1 MRAGPEHRDGGGL
14 ARPGAVLWL
23 EEALRAESPPEA
35 CPPLAGV
42 ATADVAI
49 VGGGFTGLW
58 TALHLRLARPDLR
71 VTLLE
76 ATACGFGASGRNGGW
91 ASGWQDELEQLLG
104 CASPAGARFLLD
116 ECAAAISGIQSF
128 CAAWEIDCHWRQ
140 RGALWVASSP
150 EQRAGV
156 SEAVATCAA
165 SGRPDLLEA
174 VEAGEVARRTGS
186 CALGG
191 GARLT
196 DAAAV
201 HPGLLVRGLRRVAIR
216 LGVQIHEGSPV
227 LSLDQQRG
235 VSLLTPA
242 GRVDAGAAIVAL
254 GAWTATLLPEVS
266 RALVVV
272 PSYVVATEP
281 LGRRMEPFT
290 LAEGELV
297 CDAQSTVHYA
307 QVTRAGRLVF
317 GRGGLGPLGWR
328 SRPSAGHFADPS
340 ATDSLAEDVARWFP
354 YLDGAAM
361 THAWGGPVDRSPSRL
376 PIVGTSE
383 RGAGRV
389 YYAAG
394 YSGNGVAPS
403 FLVGKILAS
412 LVCETGDAYATC
424 ALVGRPTRWFP
435 PEPLRS
441 LGGELVRRGALAADD
456 READGRRAPR
466 LETLARRTSTRTLP
480 GALGPIRG
488 RIPPPGGWIPSLAA
502 SGVHRRSRWP
512 APVPAAGE
520 QCDQPARR
528 ARGTRGMPTR
538 GRMQ

>member
-1 MRAGPEHRDGGGL
+1 MP

-23 EEALRAESPPEA
+23 EEAVRAESPHET
-35 CPPLAGV
+35 CPPLAGAV
-42 ATADVAI
+42 TADVAI

-91 ASGWQDELEQLLG
+91 ASGWQDELELLLG

-128 CAAWEIDCHWRQ
+128 CAAWGIDCHWRQ

-150 EQRAGV
+150 EQRPGL

-165 SGRPDLLEA
+165 SGRPDLLET
-174 VEAGEVARRTGS
+174 VEAGEVERRTGS
-186 CALGG
+186 SALGG

-196 DAAAV
+196 DAAAI

-227 LSLDQQRG
+227 LSIDQRRG

-242 GRVDAGAAIVAL
+242 GRVDAGAAVVAL

-272 PSYVVATEP
+272 PSHVVATGP
-281 LGRRMEPFT
+281 LGMRMEPFT

-328 SRPSAGHFADPS
+328 SRPSPGHFADPS
-340 ATDSLAEDVARWFP
+340 ATASLARDLTRWFP
-354 YLDGAAM
+354 QLGGVAI

-376 PIVGTSE
+376 PIVGRSE

-403 FLVGKILAS
+403 FLVGKILTS
-412 LVCETGDAYATC
+412 LVCEADDPYATC

-456 READGRRAPR
+456 READGRSAPR

-480 GALGPIRG
+480 GALGPIGG
-488 RIPPPGGWIPSLAA
+488 RIPRFGGRISRDGAFGARERPRWAA
-502 SGVHRRSRWP
+502 SLLRPREHSKLPTETTRG
-512 APVPAAGE
+512 
-520 QCDQPARR
+520 
-528 ARGTRGMPTR
+528 ARGRPTR
-538 GRMQ
+538 RRMQ